1 MSLSKKST
9 IIVENLRKKQM
20 MESISTGKR
29 LDERS
34 LDETRPIEIEL
45 DVIKKASGS
54 AWVKLGKTEV
64 VAGVKV
70 ETGEPFEGLENSG
83 ALIIT
88 AEVLPIASPH
98 IEPGPPD
105 EETIELAR
113 VVDRG
118 VRQSEMLELSKLV
131 LVPGKIVYT
140 IFVDCSIINVDGNL
154 LDATS
159 YAVVAALT
167 SCKLP
172 VFEIKD
178 DKVVDTGR
186 TQEPP
191 ITTIPVSVTTVKIG
205 DYLLLDPNIEE
216 EACMDARLTITTN
229 SKGSIVAMQKGLKG
243 YFTVDEVKSIA
254 VKAISK
260 GEEIRAK
267 LKELIY
273 HGKKE

>member
-20 MESISTGKR
+20 RASISAGKR
-29 LDERS
+29 LDERG
-34 LDETRPIEIEL
+34 LDEIRPVEIEIG
-45 DVIKKASGS
+45 VIKKASGS

-118 VRQSEMLELSKLV
+118 VRESEMLDLSKLV
-131 LVPGKIVYT
+131 LIPGKIVYT

-159 YAVVAALT
+159 YAVVTALA

-172 VFEIKD
+172 VFEVKD
-178 DKVVDTGR
+178 DKVVETGR

-191 ITTIPVSVTTVKIG
+191 VTTIPVSVTTVKIG
-205 DYLLLDPNIEE
+205 DYQLLDPNGEE

-243 YFTVDEVKSIA
+243 YFTVDEVKGIA
-254 VKAISK
+254 DNARKK
-260 GEEIRAK
+260 GEEIRVR
-267 LKELIY
+267 LEEFIN
-273 HGKKE
+273 HGK

>member
-20 MESISTGKR
+20 RESISAGKR

-34 LDETRPIEIEL
+34 LDEIRPLQIEI

-64 VAGVKV
+64 IAGVKV

-83 ALIIT
+83 AMIIT

-118 VRQSEMLELSKLV
+118 VRESEMLDLSKLV

-154 LDATS
+154 FDATS
-159 YAVVAALT
+159 YAVVSALA

-178 DKVVDTGR
+178 DTVVETGK

-191 ITTIPVSVTTVKIG
+191 ITTIPVSITTVKIG
-205 DYLLLDPNIEE
+205 DYLLLDPNTEE

-243 YFTVDEVKSIA
+243 YFTVDEVKGIA
-254 VKAISK
+254 HKARIK
-260 GEEIRAK
+260 GEEIRLK
-267 LKELIY
+267 LEGLIKL
-273 HGKKE
+273 GK